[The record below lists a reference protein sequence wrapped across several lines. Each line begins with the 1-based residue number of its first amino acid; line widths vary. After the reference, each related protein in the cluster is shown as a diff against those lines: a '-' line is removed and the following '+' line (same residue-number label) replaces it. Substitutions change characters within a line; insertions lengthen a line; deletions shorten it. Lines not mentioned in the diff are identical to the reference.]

1 MLFFYFGKPKGCI
14 RGNIMDKENN
24 FFSEYFEDLIQNESF
39 KQLFLMKHNH
49 TLKISQEDI
58 DKLDLGEYQF
68 LVYYHKYSAQQVRKP
83 YEPFLDIIKKC
94 WEKYGKSEEDL
105 DILFEVADV
114 YPMHQQL
121 LKNYLHTGKA
131 LRSEPLLMG
140 EVEYE
145 TKIFRESLVR
155 IIEKIAERTPFVII
169 LDEIN
174 QAGASAIWV
183 IQELYLN
190 SNSNVKIFTIM
201 DTMGETLPF
210 ATDSVNDFERMCT
223 EKELVGHSS
232 FTEKEDVV
240 FEEYTKVEIDFER
253 DLDVLDD
260 MVQFFEFD
268 QARYYL
274 KSITEH
280 GEIANKEIPREVF
293 WKSLR
298 TYCWLSLCT
307 ADYSYALVLSEM
319 LEKQIPKDDE
329 KEYMRLMG
337 ECLHIKIMAH
347 LYSGNLEQMQEYL
360 RQAREIAN
368 KSQNENL
375 IRRCELLENMSQYS
389 GWKDLWI
396 SDKDTEVPEALIAWC
411 EERGFWNHL
420 AHIYL
425 YSYDS
430 DYHIFEKIEGIEERV
445 QHVNKGIEIGKRLKN
460 YKFLNDAYCKNVML
474 ASIHSYFDV
483 CLYFYDKS
491 LKLAKS
497 QNDKI
502 MEAGIY
508 NGMGYSNCGLERCVE
523 AHEYYN
529 QALVLF
535 TQYGNSDDVIETLYN
550 MGVNCIVAEDYEN
563 ANAYLMTASSILRIL
578 HQSTIRACNMSK
590 LLGLIALVC
599 FRRGIMAQ
607 TYLYFNRAKQYLGHI
622 LGKEGEE
629 EQRYSDDSMF
639 LLYLM
644 EGMLAKRNGEYE
656 KAEKF
661 FAKAYFYMNRSTGS
675 KFLNYPEYAI
685 EIADLYR
692 KMGDEDTAK
701 TVLEDFLRF
710 SQEHNFLVKEQRALV
725 ALGEMVEKDRFRFP
739 KMVLKQITLQE
750 VLEKIR
756 VDGEKGHM
764 KTMVR
769 TVRFFNLLQKMT
781 NSMSKGIKESV
792 DKIIPIFES
801 NYYVDRVY
809 AIRCK
814 PDRNEVL
821 YSDLEYEVTDSENQQ
836 IVGYFKEH
844 PYGFVISKDGTRHDE
859 YAKILSIFEK
869 GRVFSF
875 IAIPIFEKEQLVSI
889 FICYIMMRDSWILT
903 AERTVLDSE
912 DLEVFTYV
920 FSQISSAVIRT
931 EVQQEL
937 VEATNVLHEQMLEQ
951 IKLKEKAEAA
961 DRAKSTFLAN
971 MSHEIRTPMNAI
983 IGITEIVLRDQLT
996 EEQRDYLKQMHYA
1009 EKNLLAIINDILDF
1023 SKIESGKM
1031 EIHEAAYDLD
1041 ALLVDA
1047 ENILVTRIEGK
1058 KLELRFMVNHRIP
1071 KYLHGDDV
1079 KIRQL
1084 IINLANNAIKF
1095 TEEGSVGV
1103 WVDYEKRSEDQI
1115 ILKVSVRD
1123 TGIGIKEE
1131 DLKRLFQ
1138 SFQQVDGERNRKIE
1152 GTGLGLT
1159 ITKAL
1164 VEMMNGDLR
1173 VESEYGKGSTFTFE
1187 IPQTVIAQKVPT
1199 MQEEEITEEVF
1210 TATDARILIV
1220 DDNAMNR
1227 QVALGLL
1234 KPLQM
1239 QIDTASSGPDAIQKV
1254 KQKEYDIIFMDHMM
1268 PGMDGIEATK
1278 KIRALPGERFA
1289 TVPIIALTA
1298 NAVSGVR
1305 DIFLKEGMDDF
1316 IAKPIEMDEMI
1327 RILKKWLHP
1336 NDVQN
1341 EKESVAKLEREHD
1354 KKNEQRSMKG
1364 IEILD
1369 TESALQYCNTEEM
1382 FWQLVEMFCR
1392 TAENKADMIASYARH
1407 GDIKNYVIEVHALK
1421 SAAKLIGANMLSD
1434 VAASLEKAG
1443 KEKNLSAIVSGTPGL
1458 LQLYREIKN
1467 QLQPYLKQK
1476 NELDRKYLDRDALKE
1491 KLTELLYAL
1500 EEFDLDRADSL
1511 VENLA
1516 GYSYNE
1522 EFEQMFGRV
1531 RIAVENVSYDQGIEE
1546 IKAFL
1551 QTL

>member
-1 MLFFYFGKPKGCI
+1 ME
-14 RGNIMDKENN
+14 KEKS
-24 FFSEYFEDLIQNESF
+24 FFSEYFDALIQNESF

-49 TLKISQEDI
+49 TLNISRDDI
-58 DKLDLGEYQF
+58 EQLHLGGYEF
-68 LVYYHKYSAQQVRKP
+68 LVYYHKYSAKQMRRP
-83 YEPFLDIIKKC
+83 YEPFLDIIKSC
-94 WEKYGKSEEDL
+94 WEKYGKSDDNL
-105 DILFEVADV
+105 DILFDVADV
-114 YPMHQQL
+114 YPMHREM

-131 LRSEPLLMG
+131 LRQEPPLLG
-140 EVEYE
+140 EIEYE
-145 TKIFRESLVR
+145 TKMFRESLVR
-155 IIEKIAERTPFVII
+155 IIEKIAERTPFVMI

-174 QAGASAIWV
+174 QAGSSALWV
-183 IQELYLN
+183 IKELYLN
-190 SNSNVKIFTIM
+190 SNSNVKIFAIM

-223 EKELVGHSS
+223 EKEIVGHSS
-232 FTEKEDVV
+232 FIEKNDVI
-240 FEEYTKVEIDFER
+240 FEGNDKFQIDFER
-253 DLDVLDD
+253 DLQVLDD
-260 MVQFFEFD
+260 MIQFFEFD

-307 ADYSYALVLSEM
+307 EDYSYALVLAEM
-319 LEKQIPKDDE
+319 LEKLLPKDDE

-347 LYSGNLEQMQEYL
+347 MCSGNLEQMHEYL
-360 RQAREIAN
+360 KQAKEIAK
-368 KSQNENL
+368 KSENENL
-375 IRRCELLENMSQYS
+375 IRRCELLDNMSHYS
-389 GWKDLWI
+389 GWKNLWI
-396 SDKDTEVPEALIAWC
+396 SDKDTDVPEELIAWC
-411 EERGFWNHL
+411 EKRGFWNHL
-420 AHIYL
+420 AHIYV

-445 QHVNKGIEIGKRLKN
+445 KHVNKGIEIGKKLKN
-460 YKFLNDAYCKNVML
+460 YKLLNDAYCKNIML

-483 CLYFYDKS
+483 CLYFYEKS

-497 QNDKI
+497 QNDRI
-502 MEAGIY
+502 MEAEIY

-529 QALVLF
+529 RALILF

-550 MGVNCIVAEDYEN
+550 MGINCIIAEDYEN

-590 LLGLIALVC
+590 LLGLSALVC

-644 EGMLAKRNGEYE
+644 EGILAKRNKEYE
-656 KAEKF
+656 KAEQF
-661 FAKAYFYMNRSTGS
+661 FTKAYFYMNRSTGS

-701 TVLEDFLRF
+701 TILEEFLRF
-710 SQEHNFLVKEQRALV
+710 CQEHNFAAKEQRALV
-725 ALGEMVEKDRFRFP
+725 ALGEMVDKDRMRFP
-739 KMVLKQITLQE
+739 KMELHQITLQE

-756 VDGEKGHM
+756 VDGEKDHM
-764 KTMVR
+764 KSMIR
-769 TVRFFNLLQKMT
+769 TVRFFNVLQKMT
-781 NSMSKGIKESV
+781 NTMSSGIKESV
-792 DKIIPIFES
+792 DKLIPIFES

-814 PDRNEVL
+814 SDRNEIL
-821 YSDLEYEVTDSENQQ
+821 YSDLEYEIMDSERQQ
-836 IVGYFKEH
+836 IVEYFKEH

-859 YAKILSIFEK
+859 YSKILSIFER

-875 IAIPIFEKEQLVSI
+875 IAIPIFEKEKLVSV
-889 FICYIMMRDSWILT
+889 FICYIMMRDSWILP

-920 FSQISSAVIRT
+920 FSQISNAVIRT
-931 EVQQEL
+931 EMQFEL

-961 DRAKSTFLAN
+961 DKAKTTFLAN

-1023 SKIESGKM
+1023 SKIEAGKM

-1041 ALLVDA
+1041 ALLVDV
-1047 ENILVTRIEGK
+1047 ENILVTRIEDK

-1095 TEEGSVGV
+1095 TNEGSVGI

-1138 SFQQVDGERNRKIE
+1138 SFQQVDSERNRRIE
-1152 GTGLGLT
+1152 GTGLGLA

-1164 VEMMNGDLR
+1164 VELMNGDLR
-1173 VESEYGKGSTFTFE
+1173 VESEYGKGSVFIFE
-1187 IPQTVIAQKVPT
+1187 IPQTVISQNVPKL
-1199 MQEEEITEEVF
+1199 QEVENKEEVF
-1210 TATDARILIV
+1210 TATDAKILIV

-1227 QVALGLL
+1227 QVAIGLL
-1234 KPLQM
+1234 QPLQM
-1239 QIDTASSGPDAIQKV
+1239 QIDTASSGPDAIQMV
-1254 KQKEYDIIFMDHMM
+1254 KQKEYDMIFMDHMM

-1278 KIRALPGERFA
+1278 LIRALPGERFGK
-1289 TVPIIALTA
+1289 VPIVALTA

-1305 DIFLKEGMDDF
+1305 EIFLKEGMDDF
-1316 IAKPIEMDEMI
+1316 IAKPIEMSEMI
-1327 RILKKWLHP
+1327 RILKKWLYI
-1336 NDVQN
+1336 NDAQN
-1341 EKESVAKLEREHD
+1341 VTETVSEPESSDIEEIK
-1354 KKNEQRSMKG
+1354 QISMKD
-1364 IEILD
+1364 IKILD
-1369 TESALQYCNTEEM
+1369 TETALQYCGSEEM
-1382 FWQLVEMFCR
+1382 FWQLVETFCR
-1392 TAENKADMIASYARH
+1392 TAENKADVIASYARH
-1407 GDIKNYVIEVHALK
+1407 GDVKNYMIELHALK
-1421 SAAKLIGANMLSD
+1421 SVSKLIGANALSD
-1434 VAASLEKAG
+1434 MAGSLEKAG
-1443 KEKNLSAIVSGTPGL
+1443 KDKNLSAIVSGTSGL
-1458 LQLYREIKN
+1458 LQMYRDIKIQLY
-1467 QLQPYLKQK
+1467 PYLKQK
-1476 NELDRKYLDRDALKE
+1476 NELVKKYLERDTLKE
-1491 KLTELLYAL
+1491 KLTELLYSL
-1500 EEFDLDRADSL
+1500 EEFDLDRVDSL
-1511 VENLA
+1511 VEDLS
-1516 GYSYNE
+1516 GYSYND
-1522 EFEQMFGRV
+1522 EFERMFGNV
-1531 RIAVENVSYDQGIEE
+1531 RIAVENVCYDQGIDE
-1546 IKAFL
+1546 IKEFL
-1551 QTL
+1551 QRL